1 MKINSISANYLL
13 SGDVMLTVVVH
24 KAHNKAVEKI
34 LTDIGTDYASYEL
47 EVLKAKKKRSLNAN
61 SYFHVLANKIAEAMN
76 IGEDEAKVNLVLE
89 YGAIM
94 VDDQGKN
101 VGFKLPVGVNVN
113 SIYKYA
119 KWFDKRTE
127 NGTNF
132 DCYILYEHTHKLDS
146 KQMARLVDGAVY
158 ECQEL
163 GLETRTP
170 EEIERMKSLWQ
181 SEK

>member
-1 MKINSISANYLL
+1 VEIKEIKANHLL
-13 SGDVMLTVVVH
+13 SGDVMLTVVVR

-34 LTDIGTDYASYEL
+34 LADIGTKCQEW
-47 EVLKAKKKRSLNAN
+47 VLTIEKTKKKRSLNAN

-127 NGTNF
+127 NGTDF
-132 DCYILYEHTHKLDS
+132 DCFILYEHTHKLDS

-163 GLETRTP
+163 GIETQTP
-170 EEIERMKSLWQ
+170 EEIERMKSLWKK
-181 SEK
+181 EE

>member
-1 MKINSISANYLL
+1 MKINGISANYLL
-13 SGDVMLTVVVH
+13 DGTTMLTAIVPRGSNNVI
-24 KAHNKAVEKI
+24 EK
-34 LTDIGTDYASYEL
+34 LLSDIGTDYASYEL
-47 EVLKAKKKRSLNAN
+47 EVLKRKKKRSLNAN

-76 IGEDEAKVNLVLE
+76 ISEDEAKVNLVLE

-127 NGTNF
+127 NGTDF
-132 DCYILYEHTHKLDS
+132 DCFILYEHTHKLDS

-170 EEIERMKSLWQ
+170 EEIERMKSLWKK
-181 SEK
+181 EE